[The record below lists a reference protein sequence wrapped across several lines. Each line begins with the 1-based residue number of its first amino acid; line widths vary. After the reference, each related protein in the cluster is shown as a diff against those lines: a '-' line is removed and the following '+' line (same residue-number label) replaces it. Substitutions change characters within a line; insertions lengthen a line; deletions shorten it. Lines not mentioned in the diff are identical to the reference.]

1 MHKID
6 TQKNEGIMRSN
17 GDTPH
22 PPVSPSSPRVRATP
36 TPEMKIGRARRRV
49 TDVDQMNSSPQ
60 SWEIYHCNHIFTQI
74 FEIRETR
81 IAALRRDIESG
92 HYCVKAEQVAEKI
105 MEDEL
110 LDLFYS

>member
-1 MHKID
+1 MHNTD

-22 PPVSPSSPRVRATP
+22 PPVGPFSPQVRTAP
-36 TPEMKIGRARRRV
+36 APKMNIGRPRRRD
-49 TDVDQMNSSPQ
+49 TDVDQMNSSSQ
-60 SWEIYHCNHIFTQI
+60 LWEIHQASQILTQI
-74 FEIRETR
+74 LEIRETR
-81 IAALRRDIESG
+81 IAALRRDVESG